1 MQKRKATIIGAG
13 HVGSHVALALVY
25 EGVADE
31 IVLVD
36 KVEGAAAYLDDFR
49 QVRIIL
55 VIGFTDLEIYVAVLY
70 SITQCRVL
78 RIQSSVLMGL
88 DVLLIHQG
96 DDFVHVRK
104 DAQQALMN

>member
-49 QVRIIL
+49 QVHL
-55 VIGFTDLEIYVAVLY
+55 VAVCCGCTHAAPGGLQAAAEEDD
-70 SITQCRVL
+70 IAARVL
-78 RIQSSVLMGL
+78 GEEGAHLAVDHAGIWLSSA
-88 DVLLIHQG
+88 
-96 DDFVHVRK
+96 R
-104 DAQQALMN
+104 A